1 MMKYVSGIIFSVI
14 LISLISLIFPSGKI
28 GKYLKSIFSFILI
41 FSVINPLLN
50 LDEINVDFNNAFLEN
65 EVIYQEQYLDYVN
78 QKKIDNYN
86 DNCTKI
92 IEKLGVKNAQID
104 FIYYTDEKYNLIVE
118 KVNVNLKNSVIS
130 PENEHINI
138 IKDIKKMLSEY
149 LSVNQE
155 NIKVYE

>member
-1 MMKYVSGIIFSVI
+1 MIIFSAI
-14 LISLISLIFPSGKI
+14 LISLISIIFPNGKI
-28 GKYLKSIFSFILI
+28 GKYLKSVFSFILI

-92 IEKLGVKNAQID
+92 LEELGVKNAQID

-118 KVNVNLKNSVIS
+118 KVNVNLKNSVIIS
-130 PENEHINI
+130 DVEHI
-138 IKDIKKMLSEY
+138 DIKEGISTDIASY
-149 LSVNQE
+149 L
-155 NIKVYE
+155 NITKSKVLIYE